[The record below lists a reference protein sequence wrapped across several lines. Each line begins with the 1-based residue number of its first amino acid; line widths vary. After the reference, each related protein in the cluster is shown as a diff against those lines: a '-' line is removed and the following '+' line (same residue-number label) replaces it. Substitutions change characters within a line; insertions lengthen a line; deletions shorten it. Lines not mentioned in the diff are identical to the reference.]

1 MIKAARIAS
10 PCGNDE
16 QDIVA
21 KLNEFFE
28 KEKLGKA
35 DIVNISMVNKT
46 AVDYR
51 LSDYIA
57 FYIFYDTGQD

>member
-1 MIKAARIAS
+1 MIKAVRIES
-10 PCGNDE
+10 PYGNDE
-16 QDIVA
+16 RDIVV

-51 LSDYIA
+51 QSDYIA
-57 FYIFYDTGQD
+57 FYVFYDTGQD